1 MEEPEKML
9 ASPRFAFYTLFLL
22 ALFVLA
28 FFRDTV
34 GR

>member
-1 MEEPEKML
+1 MEEPEKL
-9 ASPRFAFYTLFLL
+9 LGQPLFALYTLSLL

-28 FFRDTV
+28 FFFDAV